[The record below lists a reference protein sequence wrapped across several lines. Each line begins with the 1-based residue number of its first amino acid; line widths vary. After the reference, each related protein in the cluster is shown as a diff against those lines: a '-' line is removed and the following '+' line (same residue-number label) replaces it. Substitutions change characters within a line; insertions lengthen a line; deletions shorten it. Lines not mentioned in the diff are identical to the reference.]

1 MVTKKNKTGLVK
13 KVFKYGKQLE
23 DKVGNPEAI
32 TKVAMGIGASIPYVV
47 SSIYTR
53 SKNPIVTWGRM
64 KTLKNSE
71 FLYRENNDL
80 GNNLNYSPVFLTK
93 VTFQNS
99 SNHSITYKNLRAIDN
114 NTGEQLYIFDKN
126 FYKYNP
132 AAGGHFEAG
141 GMKIKLPEG
150 AVGIIPPQQ
159 ETEIHLAMML
169 TPPEDY
175 GSLLG
180 DIRNLPNSIKISF
193 ETESPFGKKFNHT
206 FKVW

>member
-1 MVTKKNKTGLVK
+1 MVTKKNKGSLVK

-32 TKVAMGIGASIPYVV
+32 TKVAIGIGASIPYVV

-64 KTLKNSE
+64 KTLKNQE

-99 SNHSITYKNLRAIDN
+99 SNHSITYKNLRAIDSE
-114 NTGEQLYIFDKN
+114 TGEQLYIFDKN

-132 AAGGHFEAG
+132 GAGSHFEAN
-141 GMKIKLPEG
+141 GMKIKLPAG

-169 TPPEDY
+169 TSPEEY

-180 DIRNLPNSIKISF
+180 DIRNLPASIKISF